1 MKSKTPTTETYCTAV
16 KPFIIHR
23 HSFLIMRS
31 GTPAVAIDR
40 LLKVFLKF
48 VGFNVHVFSR
58 GVKFT
63 NCELFQLIKPYLF
76 PDCGAKAK
84 RVLVRLMMFF
94 AGCSPSCRIC
104 LLYTNYIRFNLIVWT
119 TDFDSMIVNLP
130 MCGQA

>member
-31 GTPAVAIDR
+31 GTPAVAIDC

-94 AGCSPSCRIC
+94 CRMFAQLQN
-104 LLYTNYIRFNLIVWT
+104 LLVVHELYQIQ
-119 TDFDSMIVNLP
+119 FDSMNNRF
-130 MCGQA
+130 